1 MKKIGLIGAGNIG
14 DFLLRSLNQD
24 LQVPDAKITAVYSRS
39 GHATERLARQYQT
52 QVFTEFDQFL
62 AEDLDLV
69 IEAATVE
76 AVQDI
81 AIPVI
86 EKQIDLLLISVGAL
100 ADEKLTQTLTE
111 LAKSKETSVYLPAGA
126 IGGLDI
132 LKAAKSTGGLDAVSI
147 TTRKPPQA
155 FSLDPIAT
163 EKVLFEGS
171 AKEAIK
177 KFPKNINVAVV
188 LSLAGL
194 GVEQTRVRII
204 ADPKIQQ
211 NTHCIEAQGAF
222 GQMQVTV
229 ENYPMPR
236 NPKTSYLAALSIL
249 ATLQN
254 FQQAIRVG

>member
-14 DFLLRSLNQD
+14 DFLLQSLNQE
-24 LQVPDAKITAVYSRS
+24 QRVPDAKITAIYHRS
-39 GHATERLARQYQT
+39 GRETDRLIQQYQAK
-52 QVFTEFDQFL
+52 VFSEFDQFL

-76 AVQDI
+76 AVKEI
-81 AIPVI
+81 TIPVI

-100 ADEKLTQTLTE
+100 ADESFYQALTE
-111 LAKSKETSVYLPAGA
+111 RAKANQTSVYLPAGA

-132 LKAAKSTGGLDAVSI
+132 LKAARSTGELDEVAI

-155 FSLDPIAT
+155 FSLESVKE
-163 EKVLFEGS
+163 EKVLFEGF

-188 LSLAGL
+188 LSLAGV
-194 GVEQTRVRII
+194 GVDDTKVRIV
-204 ADPKIQQ
+204 ADPNIQR
-211 NTHCIEAQGAF
+211 NTHCIEAHGAF
-222 GQMQVTV
+222 GQMKVTV
-229 ENYPMPR
+229 ENDPMPS

-249 ATLQN
+249 STLQN
-254 FQQAIRVG
+254 FQNAIQIG